1 MLKIDLIPEDEG
13 EKRKKKLRNISI
25 FVLVL
30 IVLLGG
36 GAYFSFSF
44 LQKREDVKLS
54 GLKSQIEGVNQEIKN
69 SEDELTQA
77 LIAQKQLD
85 SLDRLLNRRMY
96 WVAFFQTLGHVTIPD
111 VFYTSFKGDIDSRK
125 ISLPAYTRNYQSLA
139 RQLKAWEQ
147 QQAIEKLEVASASL
161 DVTED
166 QAVISF
172 QADLT
177 FKEEAWQK

>member
-13 EKRKKKLRNISI
+13 EIRRKKLRNISI
-25 FVLVL
+25 TVLVSV
-30 IVLLGG
+30 ILLGG
-36 GAYFSFSF
+36 GGYFGLSF
-44 LQKREDVKLS
+44 LQKRENIKLD

-69 SEDELTQA
+69 SEVELAQA
-77 LIAQKQLD
+77 LIAQKKLD

-96 WVAFFQTLGHVTIPD
+96 WVTFFQTLGHVTIPD

-125 ISLPAYTRNYQSLA
+125 VSVPAYTRNYQSLA

-147 QQAIEKLEVASASL
+147 QQVIEKVEVESASL
-161 DVTED
+161 DITED
-166 QAVISF
+166 QAVVSF

-177 FKEEAWQK
+177 FKEEAW